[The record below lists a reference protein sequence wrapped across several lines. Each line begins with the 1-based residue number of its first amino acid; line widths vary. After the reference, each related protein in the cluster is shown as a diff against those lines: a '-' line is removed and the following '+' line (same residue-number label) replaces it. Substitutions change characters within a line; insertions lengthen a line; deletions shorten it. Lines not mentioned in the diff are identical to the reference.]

1 MMVFKEQPSVI
12 NVSQS
17 YETELNNI
25 WEGKQD
31 SIFWSKKDEKLDKKN
46 RIRNEKIEKIT
57 NSFISQTKGRRHSY
71 GVSESYL
78 WKSNEHREQCFEI
91 LQALGLQKQEPEP
104 KQENLYNTDGY
115 YHNIPIPTEKIA
127 AKLYM
132 EKLLPEEIES
142 KYSLGLGGMEVNL

>member
-31 SIFWSKKDEKLDKKN
+31 STFWSKKDERLDKKN

-57 NSFISQTKGRRHSY
+57 NNFISQTKGRRHSY

-78 WKSNEHREQCFEI
+78 WKSMEHRKQCFEI
-91 LQALGLQKQEPEP
+91 LQADGLLEQE
-104 KQENLYNTDGY
+104 QEQQETLYDADGY
-115 YHNIPIPTEKIA
+115 YNTSTRRLPIE
-127 AKLYM
+127 AKR
-132 EKLLPEEIES
+132 LPSQQELWIEEQRKFSE
-142 KYSLGLGGMEVNL
+142 LGGMEVNL